1 MFGKKKKSP
10 YADGLFQ
17 KVQEL
22 FTSSAEHGEYGT
34 TQFQDGIATIKF
46 NIGASAQW
54 GKVLKPEALARIK
67 GEALKDGEYVEL
79 CTLTLQ
85 LRPSGNIISFNTKDL
100 TCTFSSRFEGVFSK
114 EENKI
119 LEVQCERMLD
129 YKKICADICKVANL
143 NEQETS
149 IKFVPAD
156 VIDLRVLVNSANV
169 YLGDID
175 ISGLDDLTYC
185 FAIYNANQVVENKR
199 TDFEGIE
206 KWDTSNVKSMLG
218 MFAGCV
224 NFDKDISMWDTSKV
238 THMDVMFASCKKF
251 NQDLSKLNTS
261 SVQSMK
267 GMFYKAISFNQ
278 DISSW
283 DVSHVKDM
291 SHVFYQ
297 ARAFDQDLS
306 SWNTASVK
314 DDENMFLE
322 CPHMEDKS
330 KHPNLPSEDFKMK
343 YYREH
348 VMTKSAPQR
357 RAEFKKRLALIL
369 CFVIVILVFGLM
381 NQPQA

>member
-17 KVQEL
+17 KVQEI
-22 FTSSAEHGEYGT
+22 FTLSAEHGKYSSV
-34 TQFQDGIATIKF
+34 QFNDGVATVKF
-46 NIGASAQW
+46 NVGASAQW
-54 GKVLKPEALARIK
+54 NKVLKPEALARLK
-67 GEALKDGEYVEL
+67 GEALKDGEQLEL
-79 CTLTLQ
+79 CCLTLKLTLQ
-85 LRPSGNIISFNTKDL
+85 DQTLVFNTKDL
-100 TCTFSSRFEGVFSK
+100 DCSFSPRFSVFSK
-114 EENKI
+114 EEYKI

-129 YKKICADICKVANL
+129 YKKICTDICEVADL
-143 NEQETS
+143 NTQEVS

-156 VIDLRVLVNSANV
+156 VIDLRVLVNSSNV
-169 YLGDID
+169 ELGDID

-185 FAIYNANQVVENKR
+185 FAIYNANQVTENKR
-199 TDFEGIE
+199 TNFEGIE

-224 NFDKDISMWDTSKV
+224 NFNKDISMWDTSKV
-238 THMDVMFASCKKF
+238 TKMDVMFASCKNF

-261 SVQSMK
+261 NVESMQ
-267 GMFYKAISFNQ
+267 GMFYKAVNFNQ

-283 DVSHVKDM
+283 DVSKVKNM
-291 SHVFYQ
+291 SHIFYQ

-306 SWNTASVK
+306 SWNTASLK
-314 DDENMFLE
+314 EDENMFLE
-322 CPHMEDKS
+322 CPHMIDKS
-330 KHPNLPSEDFKMK
+330 KHPNMPSEDFKMK
-343 YYREH
+343 YYRDH

-369 CFVIVILVFGLM
+369 CFVIVILIFGLM